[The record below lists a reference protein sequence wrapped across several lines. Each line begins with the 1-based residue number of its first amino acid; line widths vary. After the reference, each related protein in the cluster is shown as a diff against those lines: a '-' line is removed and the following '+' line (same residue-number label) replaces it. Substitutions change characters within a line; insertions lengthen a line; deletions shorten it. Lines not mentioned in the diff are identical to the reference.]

1 MIEYKSKSRT
11 AFLIFN
17 YTFLTI
23 VGVSCLLPFIH
34 LLALSF
40 SSSGM
45 VAAGKV
51 TFFPRDFT
59 LAAYEYAFK
68 GGKFLAAF
76 WVSIKRVVI
85 GVSLNLF
92 LITTVAYPL
101 SRSKSKFSW
110 RGFYSVFF
118 LITMIF
124 NGGIIPTYIVVNKVG
139 IMDTIWALVLPTG
152 LPVFSMIILM
162 NFIRGLPDEIEE
174 SAYIDG
180 AGIFQILLRIVLPLL
195 KPSLA
200 TVGLFSIVY
209 HWNDWF
215 AGLVYMDSSNYPLQ
229 TYLMSLVRN
238 FEEIIRMAL
247 GDYAQLLAMMNV
259 RTGRAAQLF
268 LGALPVLAIYPFLQK
283 YFTTGLVL
291 GSVKG

>member
-1 MIEYKSKSRT
+1 MKEYKSPSRT

-17 YTFLTI
+17 YCFLLL
-23 VGVSCLLPFIH
+23 VGFTCVLPFLH

-45 VAAGKV
+45 VAAGRVRFVPKE
-51 TFFPRDFT
+51 FT

-68 GGKFLAAF
+68 GGKFLASF
-76 WVSIKRVVI
+76 WWSIKRVLV
-85 GVSLNLF
+85 GVTLNLI
-92 LITTVAYPL
+92 LIITVAYPL
-101 SRSKSKFSW
+101 SRPKSKFSW

-162 NFIRGLPDEIEE
+162 NFIRGLPDELEE
-174 SAYIDG
+174 SAHIDG
-180 AGIFQILLRIVLPLL
+180 ASITQILLRILLPLL

-200 TVGLFSIVY
+200 TVGLFAIVF

-215 AGLVYMDSSNYPLQ
+215 QGLMYMDSSNYPMQ

-238 FEEIIRMAL
+238 FEEMIRMAQ
-247 GDYAQLLAMMNV
+247 GDYAELLAMMNV

-268 LGALPVLAIYPFLQK
+268 LGALPILAVYPFLQK